1 MQLHEISELC
11 LADYWPTN
19 MDESM
24 SSTASIPGS
33 GQRDKTKLN
42 SCTLC
47 QQRKV
52 KCDKRQPACSNCVK
66 HRAICIYV
74 APSKS
79 QRRKRKTLEEELMD
93 RLKRYESL
101 VQAHGIS
108 LDDRDLTSPA
118 IQNDSGLEPSKT
130 LSHKEPA
137 SSPEKENGNCH
148 RSIKSS
154 GKFIID
160 GGKQSFVESPL
171 WNSLSEELQGPV
183 DMSRLYQTSGKDL
196 PVGASSEAFLNAGDL
211 VLNSTATHSA
221 VDLMALHPNSLIIF
235 RLWQLFLD
243 NVNPLIKLLHAP
255 TTQRRLLDTIS
266 HLEHMSKEWEAL
278 MFAIYLLAIQS
289 ISANECQLTMG
300 ESKSTLVRR
309 YHSAVR
315 SALLRANFTSSK
327 DILLVQAFTLYLLAV
342 RQYHEPNAFWILT
355 GTAVRLGQRMGL
367 HRDGTLIGLSPF
379 ETEIRRRVWWRL
391 MALDG
396 QTAELCGAGVSVT
409 SSQYDSKM
417 PLNVNDSDLS
427 SDMSALPP
435 EHEGATEMIFCGS
448 RNEIGLFLKNTK
460 ANGEWMEAGI
470 NEFSFGENDSHLDE
484 LEALIKHKYLEVCDP
499 SIPLH
504 LFTRITG
511 EASIM
516 ALRLMTRHPRKYSQ
530 GEIEMSLKERDKVFW
545 LCMHVLDYYNLTM
558 RTESIQRFLWNVN
571 VQFQWHAFIIL
582 ANELQLRSEDDH
594 TRDAWSKI
602 EELFEYN
609 QDVIVNINTPLH
621 NAVSRLILKA
631 WSKRQNCLRR
641 KNIQL
646 TAPVFIATLQDQ
658 VAKQDAASH
667 STTSCVPSEQT
678 ATEFSPASQLST
690 EPTFDTNGFLE
701 TLMPNM
707 VADGIAIDWSDW
719 DNMLQ
724 DFEFPNASFAQT

>member
-1 MQLHEISELC
+1 ME
-11 LADYWPTN
+11 
-19 MDESM
+19 ESL

-33 GQRDKTKLN
+33 GQGGKTKLN
-42 SCTLC
+42 SCTAC

-52 KCDKRQPACSNCVK
+52 KCDKRQPTCSNCVK
-66 HRAICIYV
+66 HRATCIYV
-74 APSKS
+74 APPKS
-79 QRRKRKTLEEELMD
+79 QRRKKKSLEEELMG

-101 VQAHGIS
+101 LQAHRIS
-108 LDDRDLTSPA
+108 LDDSDLTSTA
-118 IQNDSGLEPSKT
+118 MQNDSELESSKT
-130 LSHKEPA
+130 QSHKEPA
-137 SSPEKENGNCH
+137 SPPNKENGNGH
-148 RSIKSS
+148 RPIKSS

-183 DMSRLYQTSGKDL
+183 DMSRLYQTSGTDSYLL
-196 PVGASSEAFLNAGDL
+196 PALLNAGDL

-221 VDLMALHPNSLIIF
+221 VDLMALHPNSLLIF

-255 TTQRRLLDTIS
+255 TIQRRLLDTIS
-266 HLEHMSKEWEAL
+266 HLENMSKEWEAL

-289 ISANECQLTMG
+289 ITANECQLIMG

-315 SALLRANFTSSK
+315 SALLRANFTSSI
-327 DILLVQAFTLYLLAV
+327 DLLLVQAFTLYLLAV
-342 RQYHEPNAFWILT
+342 RQYYEPNAFWILT

-379 ETEIRRRVWWRL
+379 DTEVRRRVWWRL

-396 QTAELCGAGVSVT
+396 QSAELCGAGFSVA
-409 SSQYDSKM
+409 SLQYDSRM

-427 SDMSALPP
+427 PDMSALPP
-435 EHEGATEMIFCGS
+435 EHEGPTEMIFCGS

-460 ANGEWMEAGI
+460 ANGKWVEAGI
-470 NEFSFGENDSHLDE
+470 GETDSYLDE
-484 LEALIKHKYLEVCDP
+484 LEALIKHKYLQVCDP
-499 SIPLH
+499 SVPLH

-516 ALRLMTRHPRKYSQ
+516 ALRLVARHPRKYPQ
-530 GEIEMSLKERDKVFW
+530 GGIEMSSKERDKVFR
-545 LCMHVLDYYNLTM
+545 LCIHVLDYYNLTM

-571 VQFQWHAFIIL
+571 IQFQWHAFIIL
-582 ANELQLRSEDDH
+582 ANELQLRPEDDYA
-594 TRDAWSKI
+594 RDAWSKI

-609 QDVIVNINTPLH
+609 QDVIVNTNTPLH

-631 WSKRQNCLRR
+631 WSKRQNRLQRG
-641 KNIQL
+641 NIQL
-646 TAPVFIATLQDQ
+646 PAPVFITTLQDQ
-658 VAKQDAASH
+658 VVKQDAASRPTP
-667 STTSCVPSEQT
+667 SSVRSEQT
-678 ATEFSPASQLST
+678 ATEISPASQLSA
-690 EPTFDTNGFLE
+690 EPTFDTNDFLE
-701 TLMPNM
+701 TLTPNM
-707 VADGIAIDWSDW
+707 AADGVAIDWSDW